1 MQIQPVNF
9 SDLDRY
15 CTIPITFLVESA
27 LDVSGDSPG
36 PFSLLEQPVAK
47 PWIKDYDTF
56 NPPSTLPS
64 RWDLAN
70 WAIFLAT
77 DGSSPVGGCIVAH
90 DTPGVHM
97 LQERSDLAVLWDIR
111 IAPGYR
117 GQGLGRQLFD
127 AATSWAQSRH
137 CLEMQ
142 VETQNINVTACRF
155 YQSMGCTLIRI
166 TRDAYNECP
175 GEHQLIWS
183 KQLPRDNEAF

>member
-1 MQIQPVNF
+1 MQIRQVNF
-9 SDLDRY
+9 SDLNRY
-15 CTIPITFLVESA
+15 CTIPITFLVESV
-27 LDVSGDSPG
+27 LNVSGDSPG
-36 PFSLLEQPVAK
+36 PFSLLEQPVARL
-47 PWIKDYDTF
+47 WIKDYDTF
-56 NPPSTLPS
+56 NPPSTLPL

-77 DGSSPVGGCIVAH
+77 DGTSPVGGCIVAH
-90 DTPGVHM
+90 DKPGVHM

-142 VETQNINVTACRF
+142 VETQNINIAACRF

-183 KQLPRDNEAF
+183 KQLPRDS

>member
-47 PWIKDYDTF
+47 
-56 NPPSTLPS
+56 
-64 RWDLAN
+64 
-70 WAIFLAT
+70 
-77 DGSSPVGGCIVAH
+77 
-90 DTPGVHM
+90 
-97 LQERSDLAVLWDIR
+97 LAVLWDIR